1 MNQVEIGAS
10 VAMLRTE
17 LQAVQESI
25 LEQPDLTLSDQALLH
40 RDAVYLALDL
50 GDTATAM
57 THALKCLDLARI
69 CNDPPLYSKAYVAL
83 GLVQAELYDDL
94 GADAHFQVA
103 DALSREAQDHRGV
116 ALVAVNASHI
126 DLNRRRYSAALTRLH
141 TLLVSPHA
149 VGLDEGESPELRQ
162 TFHINYVL
170 SAAWTLTA
178 EAQSDVTSG
187 PLREE
192 IEKHLSRS
200 VGLIQ
205 KLNADRTQATN
216 PLMPLGVLEALVQHA
231 VWQRDLSLGLKL
243 ADEYVHLAC
252 ATGVPLILG
261 RALLDRSRVHL
272 HERQWEEA
280 IADARQAVQAFGE
293 ACQDV
298 WLARGSELL
307 ADAYAHAGRFE
318 EAFEAQREVTRRIEA
333 LYREFYQQRALVTQV
348 EQQAREAEV
357 RATAFAEAAL
367 CDPLTGAPNR
377 THAMQV
383 LNELHLQAK
392 AGRGSAVALLDLDHF
407 KSVNDTHGH
416 AVGDTVLTRVAQ
428 TLAASC
434 REGDTVARYGGEEF
448 VVVLKGADLTVAR
461 ETCERLRIALAD
473 LEWSATAPELKI
485 TASLGVALIDGHTD
499 LKVTLKAADDA
510 LYDAKADGRNT
521 VKVYEGRAE
530 RLKETGSV
538 PA

>member
-1 MNQVEIGAS
+1 MKEAETGVS

-17 LQAVQESI
+17 LQAMQEAL
-25 LEQPDLTLSDQALLH
+25 LEQPDLTPSDQALLH

-50 GDTATAM
+50 GDTAAAM
-57 THALKCLDLARI
+57 NHALKCLDLARI

-83 GLVQAELYDDL
+83 ALVQAELYDDL
-94 GADAHFQVA
+94 GADAHFQMA

-126 DLNRRRYSAALTRLH
+126 DLDRRRYSAALTRLH
-141 TLLVSPHA
+141 TLLVSPHV

-178 EAQSDVTSG
+178 EAQSDVASG
-187 PLREE
+187 PLRKE
-192 IEKHLSRS
+192 IEQQLSRS
-200 VGLIQ
+200 VGLIRG
-205 KLNADRTQATN
+205 LNADRTQSIK
-216 PLMPLGVLEALVQHA
+216 PLMPLGVLEALIQHA
-231 VWQRDLSLGLKL
+231 VWQRDLALALKL
-243 ADEYVHLAC
+243 ADEYVRLAR
-252 ATGVPLILG
+252 ATEGPLILG
-261 RALLDRSRVHL
+261 RALLDRGRVHL
-272 HERQWEEA
+272 HERQWKEA
-280 IADARQAVQAFGE
+280 IADARQAVQAFGG
-293 ACQDV
+293 ASQDV

-333 LYREFYQQRALVTQV
+333 LYREFYQQRALVGQV

-383 LNELHLQAK
+383 LNDLHLQAQ

-448 VVVLKGADLTVAR
+448 VVVLKGADLAAAR
-461 ETCERLRIALAD
+461 ETCERLRKALAD
-473 LEWSATAPELKI
+473 LEWSATAPDLKI
-485 TASLGVALIDGHTD
+485 TASLGVAMIDGHTD

-510 LYDAKADGRNT
+510 LYDAKAAGRNT
-521 VKVYEGRAE
+521 VKVHEGRAE
-530 RLKETGSV
+530 RLTETATV